1 MSIRVVIADDQA
13 MIRTGFRLIM
23 EAQPDITV
31 VGEAADGVAALNL
44 VGELRPDVCLMDVRM
59 PGVDGIEATRRI
71 AARADTSDTKV
82 VVVTTFDLD
91 EYVYGALRAGAVGFV
106 LKKSGPRVLVDAV
119 RAAVDGGALLSP
131 AVTVRLL
138 DAFART
144 VPARPPELVEPL
156 TPREREVVLLVA
168 RGATNTEIAEGLYVS
183 MGTVKSHLTRI
194 QQKLPARNRV
204 EVAAWA
210 WEHGLVS

>member
-23 EAQPDITV
+23 EAQEDITV
-31 VGEAADGVAALNL
+31 VGEAADGVEALTL
-44 VGELRPDVCLMDVRM
+44 VRELRPDVCLMDVRM
-59 PGVDGIEATRRI
+59 PGLDGIDATRRI
-71 AARADTSDTKV
+71 AAEPGTRDTKV

-119 RAAVDGGALLSP
+119 RAAVDGAALLSP
-131 AVTVRLL
+131 TVTVRLL
-138 DAFART
+138 DAFARPGPDRT
-144 VPARPPELVEPL
+144 PELIEPL

-168 RGATNTEIAEGLYVS
+168 RGATNTEIAEGLFIS

-194 QQKLPARNRV
+194 QQKLSARNRV
-204 EVAAWA
+204 EIAAWA
-210 WEHGLVS
+210 WEHGLVA